1 MAQRRTRVILA
12 QLRASAADPALI
24 EMTGQLQTCEE
35 KLRVIIS
42 TQTCAQ
48 KLIRLGAMDA
58 MTGMDTAAADGSIL
72 LAEGTDQDLDSAMH
86 ILRPLKSSFPLVSW
100 ADLIQMS
107 RATAIEHCGGPR
119 VPMRYGRLDADIVQ
133 RGENDKTRMNG
144 YEKEAV
150 HTQVRETV
158 AKLDS
163 QTEAIAMLAHTGMSP
178 GHQLVLAGDIE
189 NKFEKSGKPNLIEVG
204 Q

>member
-58 MTGMDTAAADGSIL
+58 MTGMDTAAADGKL
-72 LAEGTDQDLDSAMH
+72 LKLA
-86 ILRPLKSSFPLVSW
+86 SSEL
-100 ADLIQMS
+100 
-107 RATAIEHCGGPR
+107 
-119 VPMRYGRLDADIVQ
+119 Q
-133 RGENDKTRMNG
+133 R
-144 YEKEAV
+144 
-150 HTQVRETV
+150 
-158 AKLDS
+158 
-163 QTEAIAMLAHTGMSP
+163 AHTHS
-178 GHQLVLAGDIE
+178 
-189 NKFEKSGKPNLIEVG
+189 SLIDSRSH
-204 Q
+204 

>member
-1 MAQRRTRVILA
+1 
-12 QLRASAADPALI
+12 
-24 EMTGQLQTCEE
+24 
-35 KLRVIIS
+35 
-42 TQTCAQ
+42 
-48 KLIRLGAMDA
+48 
-58 MTGMDTAAADGSIL
+58 
-72 LAEGTDQDLDSAMH
+72 
-86 ILRPLKSSFPLVSW
+86 
-100 ADLIQMS
+100 
-107 RATAIEHCGGPR
+107 
-119 VPMRYGRLDADIVQ
+119 MRYGRLDADIVQ

-144 YEKEAV
+144 FEKEAV

-163 QTEAIAMLAHTGMSP
+163 RTEAIAMLAHTGMSP